1 MVVMADPLDELLA
14 RVDAGELGDPLPVLA
29 YLAGQEVTIAEE
41 VLNGARRRALLLV
54 AAGGDPHRE
63 LEVDDR
69 AVKALAADLYTDE
82 LRTALARSID
92 AVVLRVRDLPVA
104 REAALFLAGDVDL
117 AWRLYALGLLAEE
130 LGDDDRS
137 EPSGGTILP

>member
-1 MVVMADPLDELLA
+1 MDPLDELLA

-29 YLAGQEVTIAEE
+29 YLAGQAIELDEE
-41 VLNGARRRALLLV
+41 ELNGARRRALLIV

-69 AVKALAADLYTDE
+69 AVKSLAADLYSDE
-82 LRTALARSID
+82 RRVELGRSID
-92 AVVLRVRDLPVA
+92 ALVLRVRDLATV

-117 AWRLYALGLLAEE
+117 AWRLFSLALLVEELAE
-130 LGDDDRS
+130 
-137 EPSGGTILP
+137 